1 MTQYRNT
8 KDEDVTERLIA
19 EAEMIEIISGEGEI
33 GTREDYDG
41 ERTVEAI
48 LDLLEEERC
57 EGDRWA
63 ILVIDGERI

>member
-48 LDLLEEERC
+48 LDVLEEERC